1 MVRLKQPAGN
11 SGRRAGAQT
20 CAKEIS
26 KMIDF
31 PSNTPPSLFIP
42 PEEPP
47 LIPMR
52 LMSPWK
58 WLCSWLCSWL
68 CACCLLQLAI
78 PPVQAAP
85 AYPALQSHVND
96 YAGVLAGRGPAI
108 DAQLKAFEARSGHQ
122 VFVLTVDSTGAQSI
136 DAYALAVFEQWQPG
150 RKGRDDGALLV
161 LAVADRAMRIEA
173 GYGLEG
179 TLTDVRS
186 ARIVRDVIAPHL
198 KQGDYDGGVAAGVDA
213 MLAVIAGNPDSGA
226 PPAASAPVA
235 ESAAARWIVLGL
247 FGSLALF
254 AVGMSLFA
262 GLFGLLLSA
271 ALALLLAIIWPDWR
285 GHAGAA
291 ALLLAWLLLRWR
303 LVAANVRQYHLPK
316 ARFAALAWL
325 KVYLFAF
332 GFARGGPASKREHA
346 ATRERDSGASSSGG
360 GSGSGTSGGGGRSG
374 GGGASGSW

>member
-1 MVRLKQPAGN
+1 MQL
-11 SGRRAGAQT
+11 T
-20 CAKEIS
+20 
-26 KMIDF
+26 
-31 PSNTPPSLFIP
+31 IP
-42 PEEPP
+42 
-47 LIPMR
+47 L
-52 LMSPWK
+52 
-58 WLCSWLCSWL
+58 
-68 CACCLLQLAI
+68 
-78 PPVQAAP
+78 VQAAPAP
-85 AYPALQSHVND
+85 AYPALRSHVND

-186 ARIVRDVIAPHL
+186 ARIVRDIIAPHL

-213 MLAVIAGNPDSGA
+213 MLAAIAGTPESGT
-226 PPAASAPVA
+226 PPAASAPLA
-235 ESAAARWIVLGL
+235 KEESAAARWIVLAL

-271 ALALLLAIIWPDWR
+271 ALAMLLAITWPDWR

-332 GFARGGPASKREHA
+332 GFARGGPVSKRERA
-346 ATRERDSGASSSGG
+346 TTRERDSGASSSGGG